1 MEQKDTQS
9 INPSGEKEAQ
19 NASEAG
25 AAEAVEVQ
33 NASGPDAVDAI
44 ETQDAS
50 GVNTAEAVE
59 AQNISGADTAKAQDA
74 SEAGTAEVQ
83 SISGA
88 DAAETQNASEV
99 GAAEMQSISGADAAE
114 TMNAPA
120 TGAEGSEAGSGVS
133 VTEPEKTP
141 DTDVRLAGSNRE
153 GVKGSP
159 SVGAVELPSLEL
171 LEAELKKEQYKR
183 SYRRVLKSTAFSLM
197 VVAAVAVLIAV
208 LLLPVLQISG
218 TSMTDTLQNEDIVVA
233 VNSSKFKT
241 GDVVAFYY
249 NNNILIKRVIA
260 SSGDWVDIDEDG
272 NVYVNEV
279 KLDEPYVK
287 ELALGECDIDLP
299 YQVPDKKCFVMGDH
313 RATSIDSRST
323 AVGCVSDDAV
333 VGKILFRVWPLSE
346 IGFVK

>member
-1 MEQKDTQS
+1 MEQKDMQN

-25 AAEAVEVQ
+25 AAEAVE
-33 NASGPDAVDAI
+33 
-44 ETQDAS
+44 
-50 GVNTAEAVE
+50 
-59 AQNISGADTAKAQDA
+59 AQNISGADAAKVQNA
-74 SEAGTAEVQ
+74 SEAGTAEV
-83 SISGA
+83 
-88 DAAETQNASEV
+88 
-99 GAAEMQSISGADAAE
+99 QSISGADAAE

-133 VTEPEKTP
+133 VTEPEKRSGVNVIEEKKTP

>member
-1 MEQKDTQS
+1 MEQKDTQN
-9 INPSGEKEAQ
+9 INPSGQTEEQDAPAAGIAEAAAQ
-19 NASEAG
+19 NAPAAGEAEAAG
-25 AAEAVEVQ
+25 EQKPPAAEA
-33 NASGPDAVDAI
+33 AGG
-44 ETQDAS
+44 QD
-50 GVNTAEAVE
+50 TL
-59 AQNISGADTAKAQDA
+59 
-74 SEAGTAEVQ
+74 
-83 SISGA
+83 
-88 DAAETQNASEV
+88 
-99 GAAEMQSISGADAAE
+99 
-114 TMNAPA
+114 
-120 TGAEGSEAGSGVS
+120 
-133 VTEPEKTP
+133 VT
-141 DTDVRLAGSNRE
+141 S
-153 GVKGSP
+153 S
-159 SVGAVELPSLEL
+159 VELPSLEL